1 MGRIHLNRRRQKEGI
16 ESLKSIFCECDCA
29 NIKPIMAGA
38 AISGLFVIFHDR
50 EFFRIKNI
58 PDTEEAR
65 QIISGL
71 GLTLYDSVESVKSQ
85 ARSSLAQNDKRSNI
99 V

>member
-1 MGRIHLNRRRQKEGI
+1 MGRVYLNRKKQKQGLGALKKI
-16 ESLKSIFCECDCA
+16 VRESNR
-29 NIKPIMAGA
+29 NIKPVMAGA
-38 AISGLFVIFHDR
+38 AISGLFVILKDD
-50 EFFRIKNI
+50 EFFRTKDI

-71 GLTLYDSVESVKSQ
+71 GLGLSGFVESVKSQ
-85 ARSSLAQNDKRSNI
+85 ARHSLAQSDKRSNI